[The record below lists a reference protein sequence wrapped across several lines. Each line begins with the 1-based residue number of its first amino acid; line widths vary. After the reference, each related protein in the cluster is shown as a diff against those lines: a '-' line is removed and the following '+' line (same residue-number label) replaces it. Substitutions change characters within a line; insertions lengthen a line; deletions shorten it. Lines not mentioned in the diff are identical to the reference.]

1 MLPDRPSS
9 TRTIVPKA
17 YALTLPSSVIE
28 PASRIDVALFQRPL
42 CVAYRSDPQ
51 RLAAPGIDPCRAL
64 HSDPEETNVVQISS
78 PHGCRPVLPRN
89 PKEIRELRTC
99 IRRSTSERLRPGV
112 VRQVVIAQRRAFRGC
127 TTIEQVEQVEPVA
140 ARVLFTLAQ
149 VRARQHLTPQGT
161 LRRALNDP
169 FGCHLPFLQSID
181 SYKSVG
187 AEAGIPPRCPPR
199 MRFLAFLE

>member
-28 PASRIDVALFQRPL
+28 PASRIDVVLFQRPL

-51 RLAAPGIDPCRAL
+51 RLAAPGIDP
-64 HSDPEETNVVQISS
+64 EETNVVQISS
-78 PHGCRPVLPRN
+78 PHGRRPVLPRN

-112 VRQVVIAQRRAFRGC
+112 VRQLVIAQRRALRGC
-127 TTIEQVEQVEPVA
+127 TTIEQVGPVA

-169 FGCHLPFLQSID
+169 FGCHLPFLQSTD

-187 AEAGIPPRCPPR
+187 AGAGIPPRCPPR